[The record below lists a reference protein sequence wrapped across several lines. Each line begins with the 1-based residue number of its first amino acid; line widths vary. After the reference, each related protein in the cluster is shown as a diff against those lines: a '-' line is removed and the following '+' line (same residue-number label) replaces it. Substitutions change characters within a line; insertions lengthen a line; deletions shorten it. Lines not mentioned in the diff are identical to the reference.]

1 MDFFSN
7 TKKPLAMVLVVTLIS
22 TGAYWVPARAAMLG
36 TTQVLKE
43 NAQDLNRD
51 RLRSFLEREEVKTQL
66 QVWGVDS
73 EMAKARVESLTD
85 EEVSDIVARIDTLPA
100 GGSAFGALIGVAFL
114 VFLILLVTDLL
125 GLTDVFPFVKKH
137 R

>member
-1 MDFFSN
+1 MEFCSN
-7 TKKPLAMVLVVTLIS
+7 ARKPLAMVLVVTLIS
-22 TGAYWVPARAAMLG
+22 MSAYWVPARAAMLG
-36 TTQVLKE
+36 TAQVLEE

-51 RLRSFLEREEVKTQL
+51 RLRGFLEREEVQAQL
-66 QVWGVDS
+66 QAWGVDS
-73 EMAKARVESLTD
+73 EAAKARVDSLTD
-85 EEVSDIVARIDTLPA
+85 EEVSEIVARLDTLPA

>member
-1 MDFFSN
+1 MEFFSN
-7 TKKPLAMVLVVTLIS
+7 AKKPLAMVLVVTLIS
-22 TGAYWVPARAAMLG
+22 MSAYWAPARAAMLE
-36 TTQVLKE
+36 TAQVLEE

-51 RLRSFLEREEVKTQL
+51 RLRGFLEREEVKAQF
-66 QVWGVDS
+66 QAWGVDS
-73 EMAKARVESLTD
+73 ETAKARVESLTD